1 MQLHQPV
8 LIQHTGTGWIDG
20 KPKSYIYVVGSEGQ
34 GLGRFYSKYFAML
47 NLVGSKLW
55 ITLFLVLHKQSTLK
69 LSFT

>member
-20 KPKSYIYVVGSEGQ
+20 NPKSYIYVVGSEGQ
-34 GLGRFYSKYFAML
+34 GLGRFHSKYFY
-47 NLVGSKLW
+47 VEFGWFK
-55 ITLFLVLHKQSTLK
+55 TLDHNFLVLHKQSTLK